1 MNIRILLI
9 GASFTLLLAT
19 SNANAQ
25 EQITPSD
32 LKEFGWEY
40 VGETVKMY
48 ALLNGFYA
56 CRQPSNKGQVCTYT
70 EHKGRTYDDAIFA
83 KGIKSRK
90 IKPLI
95 GKCVLMIG
103 DILDADVQTLG
114 AMTSV
119 PALIIEDFEIAD
131 ASFCP

>member
-1 MNIRILLI
+1 M
-9 GASFTLLLAT
+9 AT

-25 EQITPSD
+25 EQITPFD
-32 LKEFGWEY
+32 LKGFGWEY

-48 ALLNGFYA
+48 ALLKGVYA
-56 CRQPSNKGQVCTYT
+56 CRQPSNKGQVCTST
-70 EHKGRTYDDAIFA
+70 VHKGRTYDDAIFA

-103 DILDADVQTLG
+103 DILDADIQTQG